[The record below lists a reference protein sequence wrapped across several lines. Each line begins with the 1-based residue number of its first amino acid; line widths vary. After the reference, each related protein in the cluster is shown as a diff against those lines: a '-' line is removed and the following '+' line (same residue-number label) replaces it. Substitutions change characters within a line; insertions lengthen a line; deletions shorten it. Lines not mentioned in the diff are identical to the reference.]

1 MPRELISN
9 RKFHWMSLC
18 FKCCADNCFK
28 LKLPLTLIDFLKK
41 CSECERLFSP
51 NIEGGLKGAQNVGHE
66 NIFLKYDKI
75 LNEVVWM

>member
-1 MPRELISN
+1 
-9 RKFHWMSLC
+9 MSLC
-18 FKCCADNCFK
+18 FKYCADNCFK
-28 LKLPLTLIDFLKK
+28 LKLPLTLIDFPKNAANANDY
-41 CSECERLFSP
+41 FSP